1 MKIKIGTM
9 EEVIERL
16 NNEIYKNVDEGKERL
31 SVELADSE
39 RNVSELNTLL
49 SEQFTGS
56 LTFCDDDGV
65 EEVYSGYELESI
77 RKSYDNMGRQI
88 FIEFT
93 RV

>member
-31 SVELADSE
+31 SVELADSG

-56 LTFCDDDGV
+56 LTFYDDDGV
-65 EEVYSGYELESI
+65 EEVYSGYEIESI

-88 FIEFT
+88 FVEFT